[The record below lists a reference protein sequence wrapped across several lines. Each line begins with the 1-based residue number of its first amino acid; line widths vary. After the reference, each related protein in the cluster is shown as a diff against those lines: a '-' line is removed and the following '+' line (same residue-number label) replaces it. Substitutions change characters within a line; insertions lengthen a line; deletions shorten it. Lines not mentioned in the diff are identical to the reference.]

1 MQKPRTGRP
10 SRSPLVSLEVMEARL
25 NDGYERIEAAQAAG
39 LDIVAWEAFWLELL
53 RQYEAACD
61 AIESARAA

>member
-1 MQKPRTGRP
+1 MQKPRTGY
-10 SRSPLVSLEVMEARL
+10 RSHSSAVSLEAMEARL

-39 LDIVAWEAFWLELL
+39 LDVVAWEAFWLELL

-61 AIESARAA
+61 AIETARAA